1 MTNTLTEIKRR
12 AWEHGARDAI
22 FAQAYGWLTYSDD
35 GEILTP
41 IGVLSGEMAGESISE
56 LIPETASMVDD
67 DGEYDA
73 ACDAYEGAY
82 SDGYTVAAEWADV
95 DGDEWQNE
103 MPFNPFDVFRVVD
116 ANTGE
121 TLARDLLWND
131 ASYIVAHEEHRN
143 VTVRA

>member
-12 AWEHGARDAI
+12 AWEHGSRDAI
-22 FAQAYGWLTYSDD
+22 FAQAYGGLTYDVYGD
-35 GEILTP
+35 IEIPT
-41 IGVLSGEMAGESISE
+41 GALSGEWAGESIAE
-56 LIPETASMVDD
+56 LIPETSTMADD
-67 DGEYDA
+67 DDAYDE